1 MQSSGSIGLCL
12 VWQTRPLCIASYAIS
27 VRQTGS
33 LPVSALHC
41 LHIRLPSDSTSRWT
55 PLPSANSSYC
65 QVCSGLSPPSYCPCR
80 AHPKKR
86 GRCRIKNCSAPF
98 FVFQREAGDRE
109 NEEKDGVFHKKGRKS
124 PDPGAFPA
132 SNVENY
138 FVFSA
143 QTVIFS
149 DTRVCSLPCSR
160 FIQYFFRSKAMA
172 RRNNSARMF
181 ALPRVRNL

>member
-80 AHPKKR
+80 AHEKR
-86 GRCRIKNCSAPF
+86 P
-98 FVFQREAGDRE
+98 EASRWLPA
-109 NEEKDGVFHKKGRKS
+109 FSLSKKGRAGTCRGRAAGKTRLTVWAP
-124 PDPGAFPA
+124 PDPPPRRTPPAQPLPRGRARGNGAARPLRLPA
-132 SNVENY
+132 RTPR
-138 FVFSA
+138 
-143 QTVIFS
+143 QP
-149 DTRVCSLPCSR
+149 RPP
-160 FIQYFFRSKAMA
+160 A
-172 RRNNSARMF
+172 RRRPQATSHGAR
-181 ALPRVRNL
+181 R

>member
-80 AHPKKR
+80 AHEQKALPR
-86 GRCRIKNCSAPF
+86 RPRHRS
-98 FVFQREAGDRE
+98 
-109 NEEKDGVFHKKGRKS
+109 VFHRQAIAFRAADQRRPKPFCDPARRARHATFCGTAGRSSGFS
-124 PDPGAFPA
+124 PWTSGPRLRAPTPAQGSRLPGGKGAFP
-132 SNVENY
+132 
-138 FVFSA
+138 
-143 QTVIFS
+143 
-149 DTRVCSLPCSR
+149 CGG
-160 FIQYFFRSKAMA
+160 
-172 RRNNSARMF
+172 
-181 ALPRVRNL
+181 

>member
-80 AHPKKR
+80 AHHDKARFHPQTEP
-86 GRCRIKNCSAPF
+86 GFCYIHHQYPSGSSTSRIVTLPGLLFLRISTWSLQIEVFPQPF
-98 FVFQREAGDRE
+98 SIPPLLRQET
-109 NEEKDGVFHKKGRKS
+109 HS
-124 PDPGAFPA
+124 P
-132 SNVENY
+132 
-138 FVFSA
+138 FSA
-143 QTVIFS
+143 Q
-149 DTRVCSLPCSR
+149 
-160 FIQYFFRSKAMA
+160 
-172 RRNNSARMF
+172 
-181 ALPRVRNL
+181 

>member
-80 AHPKKR
+80 AHQKWKALL
-86 GRCRIKNCSAPF
+86 GSAP
-98 FVFQREAGDRE
+98 
-109 NEEKDGVFHKKGRKS
+109 GR
-124 PDPGAFPA
+124 A
-132 SNVENY
+132 
-138 FVFSA
+138 
-143 QTVIFS
+143 
-149 DTRVCSLPCSR
+149 
-160 FIQYFFRSKAMA
+160 
-172 RRNNSARMF
+172 F
-181 ALPRVRNL
+181 ALCRKICRRQASAITGRSVNAPGRGVLCAGTVVPPDRAPLKLSITGCGPCAGMRRCAGSTVKIFFPEPTVVPALVPGHTGAA